1 MQVSVEVVKGL
12 ERKMTVI
19 VPAQQVDSA
28 VEERL
33 VQASGNM
40 KLNGFRKGKVP
51 FKVVKDKLGKSIR
64 HEVVGEMISRSYFEA
79 IGEEKLNPA
88 GEPQIE
94 PKNIEMIGDLEFVAT
109 FEVYP
114 EIKLP
119 DFKKIEV
126 IRMGAN
132 VEDSDIDEMIET
144 LRQQR
149 QTWSVAAIE
158 AGPKDMVNISFSGSL
173 DGQEFQGGSGENV
186 NLILGSERM
195 IPGFEASI
203 EGKVVND
210 KFIVPLTFPADY
222 QATELAGKNVEFEIV
237 VNSVSEQCLPEVN
250 EEFFKDFGVSSG
262 GLDAFREEISNNMR
276 RELKAA
282 SRNKLKTHITEEIVK
297 IVDPDVP
304 VALVAGEI
312 DRLRLQ
318 AMERMGNSKDLDPS
332 MLPDELFN
340 EEASRRVKLGLVLGE
355 VVQVEKLT
363 ADPAKVRQAIEG
375 LAATYESPDEVIN
388 WYYGNQ
394 DQLANVES
402 SVIEDQVFDFI
413 IGEAAVT
420 DSEVS
425 YQEIIKPVARSEAS
439 EG

>member
-33 VQASGNM
+33 VQASGNL
-40 KLNGFRKGKVP
+40 KLNGFRKGKIP
-51 FKVVKDKLGKSIR
+51 FKVVKDKIGKSVR

-88 GEPQIE
+88 GEPHIE
-94 PKNIEMIGDLEFVAT
+94 PKNIETIGDLEFVAT

-114 EIKLP
+114 EINLP

-126 IRMGAN
+126 TRMGAT
-132 VEDSDIDEMIET
+132 VEAPDIDEMIET

-149 QTWSVAAIE
+149 QTWSVVVRE
-158 AGPKDMVNISFSGSL
+158 AQLKDLVNISFSGSSN
-173 DGQEFQGGSGENV
+173 GQEFQGGSGENV

-203 EGKVVND
+203 EGKVAND
-210 KFIVPLTFPADY
+210 KFVVSLTFPSDY
-222 QATELAGKNVEFEIV
+222 QASELAGKNVDFEIV
-237 VNSVSEQCLPEVN
+237 VNSVSEQCLPKVD
-250 EEFFKDFGVSSG
+250 EEFFKDFGVLSG

-276 RELKAA
+276 RELEAA
-282 SRNKLKTHITEEIVK
+282 SRNKLKTGITEEIVK
-297 IVDPDVP
+297 IVDPDIP
-304 VALVAGEI
+304 SALIAGEI
-312 DRLRLQ
+312 GRLRSQ
-318 AMERMGNSKDLDPS
+318 AIERMGNNNNLDPS

-340 EEASRRVKLGLVLGE
+340 EEAIRRVKLGLVLGE
-355 VVQVEKLT
+355 IVQVEKLK
-363 ADPAKVRQAIEG
+363 ADPAKVRQAIED
-375 LAATYESPDEVIN
+375 LAATYESPDDVIK
-388 WYYGNQ
+388 WYYGNP

-402 SVIEDQVFDFI
+402 SVIEDEVFDFI
-413 IGEAAVT
+413 IGEAVVT

-425 YQEIIKPVARSEAS
+425 YQEIIKPLARTEAP
-439 EG
+439 

>member
-33 VQASGNM
+33 VQASGNL
-40 KLNGFRKGKVP
+40 KLNGFRKGKIP
-51 FKVVKDKLGKSIR
+51 FKVVKDKIGKSVR

-88 GEPQIE
+88 GEPHIE
-94 PKNIEMIGDLEFVAT
+94 PKNIETIGDLEFVAT

-114 EIKLP
+114 EINLP

-126 IRMGAN
+126 TRMGAT
-132 VEDSDIDEMIET
+132 VEAPDIDEMIET

-149 QTWSVAAIE
+149 QTWSVVVRE
-158 AGPKDMVNISFSGSL
+158 AQLKDLVNISFSGSSN
-173 DGQEFQGGSGENV
+173 GQEFQGGSGENV

-203 EGKVVND
+203 EGKVAND
-210 KFIVPLTFPADY
+210 KFVVPLTFPADY
-222 QATELAGKNVEFEIV
+222 QASELAGKNVDFEIV
-237 VNSVSEQCLPEVN
+237 VNSVSEQCLPKVD
-250 EEFFKDFGVSSG
+250 EEFFKDFGVLSG

-276 RELKAA
+276 RELEAA
-282 SRNKLKTHITEEIVK
+282 SRNKLKTGITEEIVK
-297 IVDPDVP
+297 IVDPDIP
-304 VALVAGEI
+304 SALIAGEI
-312 DRLRLQ
+312 GRLRSQ
-318 AMERMGNSKDLDPS
+318 AIERMGNNNNLDPS

-340 EEASRRVKLGLVLGE
+340 EEAIRRVKLGLVLGE
-355 VVQVEKLT
+355 IVQVEKLK
-363 ADPAKVRQAIEG
+363 ADPAKVRQAIED
-375 LAATYESPDEVIN
+375 LAATYESPDEVIK
-388 WYYGNQ
+388 WYYGNP

-402 SVIEDQVFDFI
+402 SVIEDEVFDFI
-413 IGEAAVT
+413 IGEAVVT

-425 YQEIIKPVARSEAS
+425 YQEIIKPLARTEAP
-439 EG
+439 

>member
-19 VPAQQVDSA
+19 VPAQQIDSA

-51 FKVVKDKLGKSIR
+51 FKVVKDKVGKSIR

-94 PKNIEMIGDLEFVAT
+94 PKNIEMLGDLEFVAT

-149 QTWSVAAIE
+149 QTWSVAARE

-237 VNSVSEQCLPEVN
+237 VNSVSEQCLPEVD

-262 GLDAFREEISNNMR
+262 GLDAFREEISDNMR

-312 DRLRLQ
+312 D
-318 AMERMGNSKDLDPS
+318 P
-332 MLPDELFN
+332 
-340 EEASRRVKLGLVLGE
+340 
-355 VVQVEKLT
+355 
-363 ADPAKVRQAIEG
+363 
-375 LAATYESPDEVIN
+375 
-388 WYYGNQ
+388 
-394 DQLANVES
+394 
-402 SVIEDQVFDFI
+402 
-413 IGEAAVT
+413 
-420 DSEVS
+420 
-425 YQEIIKPVARSEAS
+425 
-439 EG
+439 

>member
-1 MQVSVEVVKGL
+1 MQVSVEVGKGL
-12 ERKMTVI
+12 ERKMTVV
-19 VPAQQVDSA
+19 VPAEKVDSA

-33 VQASGNM
+33 VQASGNL
-40 KLNGFRKGKVP
+40 KLNGFRKGKIP
-51 FKVVKDKLGKSIR
+51 FKVVKDKIGKSVR
-64 HEVVGEMISRSYFEA
+64 QEVVGEMISRSYFEA
-79 IGEEKLNPA
+79 IGEEQLNPA
-88 GEPQIE
+88 GEPHIE
-94 PKNIEMIGDLEFVAT
+94 PKDIESIGDLEFVAT

-119 DFKKIEV
+119 DFKKVEV
-126 IRMGAN
+126 TRMGAS

-149 QTWSVAAIE
+149 QTWAIT
-158 AGPKDMVNISFSGSL
+158 ARKARVKDMVNISFSGSL

-195 IPGFEASI
+195 IPGFEAAI
-203 EGKVVND
+203 EEKVAND
-210 KFIVPLTFPADY
+210 KFVVPLTFPSDY
-222 QATELAGKNVEFEIV
+222 QATELAGKDVEFEIV

-262 GLDAFREEISNNMR
+262 GLDAFREEIANNMR

-282 SRNKLKTHITEEIVK
+282 SRNKLKARITEEIVK
-297 IVDPDVP
+297 IVDPEIP
-304 VALVAGEI
+304 VALVVGEI
-312 DRLRLQ
+312 GRLRSQ
-318 AMERMGNSKDLDPS
+318 AVERMGKNNNLDPS

-340 EEASRRVKLGLVLGE
+340 EEAIRRVKLGLVLGE
-355 VVQVEKLT
+355 VVQVEKLK
-363 ADPAKVRQAIEG
+363 ADPAKVRQAIED

-413 IGEAAVT
+413 IAEATVT

-425 YQEIIKPVARSEAS
+425 YQEIIKPLARTEAS
-439 EG
+439 QE

>member
-1 MQVSVEVVKGL
+1 MQVSVEVLKGL
-12 ERKMTVI
+12 ERKMTGI

-28 VEERL
+28 VDERL
-33 VQASGNM
+33 VQASGNL

-64 HEVVGEMISRSYFEA
+64 HEVVGEMISRSYFDA
-79 IGEEKLNPA
+79 IGKEKLNPA
-88 GEPQIE
+88 GEPYIE

-126 IRMGAN
+126 IRMAAN
-132 VEDSDIDEMIET
+132 VEDSDIDDMIET

-149 QTWSVAAIE
+149 QTWSVAARE
-158 AGPKDMVNISFSGSL
+158 AGLKDMVNISFSGSL
-173 DGQEFQGGSGENV
+173 DGQEFQGGNGENV

-195 IPGFEASI
+195 IPGFETSI
-203 EGKVVND
+203 EGKVAND
-210 KFIVPLTFPADY
+210 KFVVPLTFPADY

-237 VNSVSEQCLPEVN
+237 VNSVSEQCLPKVN

-276 RELKAA
+276 RELEAA

-297 IVDPDVP
+297 IVDPDIP

-312 DRLRLQ
+312 DRLRSQ
-318 AMERMGNSKDLDPS
+318 AMERMGNSKNLDSS
-332 MLPDELFN
+332 MLPDELFK
-340 EEASRRVKLGLVLGE
+340 EEAARRVKLGLVLGE
-355 VVQVEKLT
+355 VVQVEKLK
-363 ADPAKVRQAIEG
+363 ADPTKVRQAIEG

-425 YQEIIKPVARSEAS
+425 YQEIIKPLARTEAS

>member
-1 MQVSVEVVKGL
+1 MQVSVEVGKGL
-12 ERKMTVI
+12 ERKMTVV
-19 VPAQQVDSA
+19 VPAEKVDSA

-33 VQASGNM
+33 VQASGNL
-40 KLNGFRKGKVP
+40 KLNGFRKGKIP
-51 FKVVKDKLGKSIR
+51 FKVVKDKIGRSVR

-79 IGEEKLNPA
+79 IGEEQLNPA
-88 GEPQIE
+88 GEPHIE
-94 PKNIEMIGDLEFVAT
+94 PKDIETIGDLEFVAT

-119 DFKKIEV
+119 DFKKVEV
-126 IRMGAN
+126 TKMGAS

-149 QTWSVAAIE
+149 QTWAIVARE
-158 AGPKDMVNISFSGSL
+158 ARVKDMVNISFSGSL

-195 IPGFEASI
+195 IPGFEAAI
-203 EGKVVND
+203 EEKVAND
-210 KFIVPLTFPADY
+210 KFVVPLTFPSDY
-222 QATELAGKNVEFEIV
+222 QASELAGKDVEFEIV

-262 GLDAFREEISNNMR
+262 GLDAFREEIANNMR

-297 IVDPDVP
+297 LVDPEIP
-304 VALVAGEI
+304 VALVVGEI
-312 DRLRLQ
+312 GRLRSQ
-318 AMERMGNSKDLDPS
+318 AVERMGKNNNLDPS

-340 EEASRRVKLGLVLGE
+340 EEAIRRVKLGLVLGE
-355 VVQVEKLT
+355 VVQVEKLK
-363 ADPAKVRQAIEG
+363 ADPAKVRQAIED

-394 DQLANVES
+394 DQLATVES

-413 IGEAAVT
+413 IAEATVT

-425 YQEIIKPVARSEAS
+425 YQEIIKPLTRTEAS
-439 EG
+439 QE

>member
-1 MQVSVEVVKGL
+1 
-12 ERKMTVI
+12 
-19 VPAQQVDSA
+19 
-28 VEERL
+28 
-33 VQASGNM
+33 
-40 KLNGFRKGKVP
+40 
-51 FKVVKDKLGKSIR
+51 
-64 HEVVGEMISRSYFEA
+64 
-79 IGEEKLNPA
+79 
-88 GEPQIE
+88 
-94 PKNIEMIGDLEFVAT
+94 
-109 FEVYP
+109 
-114 EIKLP
+114 
-119 DFKKIEV
+119 
-126 IRMGAN
+126 
-132 VEDSDIDEMIET
+132 
-144 LRQQR
+144 
-149 QTWSVAAIE
+149 
-158 AGPKDMVNISFSGSL
+158 
-173 DGQEFQGGSGENV
+173 
-186 NLILGSERM
+186 M

-282 SRNKLKTHITEEIVK
+282 SRNKLKTHITEEIGK

-363 ADPAKVRQAIEG
+363 ADPAKVRQAIED

>member
-33 VQASGNM
+33 VQASGNL

-51 FKVVKDKLGKSIR
+51 FKVVKDKIGKSVR

-88 GEPQIE
+88 GEPHIE
-94 PKNIEMIGDLEFVAT
+94 PKNIETIGDLEFVAT

-114 EIKLP
+114 EINLP

-126 IRMGAN
+126 TRMGAT
-132 VEDSDIDEMIET
+132 VEAPDIDEMIET

-149 QTWSVAAIE
+149 QTWSVAARE
-158 AGPKDMVNISFSGSL
+158 AQLKDLVNISFSGSSN
-173 DGQEFQGGSGENV
+173 GQEFQGGSGENV

-203 EGKVVND
+203 EGKVAND
-210 KFIVPLTFPADY
+210 KFVVPLTFPADY
-222 QATELAGKNVEFEIV
+222 QASELAGKNVDFEIV
-237 VNSVSEQCLPEVN
+237 VNSVSEQCLPKVD
-250 EEFFKDFGVSSG
+250 EEFFKDFGVLSG

-276 RELKAA
+276 RELEAA
-282 SRNKLKTHITEEIVK
+282 SRNKLKTGITEEIVK
-297 IVDPDVP
+297 IVDPDIP
-304 VALVAGEI
+304 SALIAGEI
-312 DRLRLQ
+312 GRLRSQ
-318 AMERMGNSKDLDPS
+318 AIERMGNNNNLDPS

-340 EEASRRVKLGLVLGE
+340 EEAIRRVKLGLVLGE
-355 VVQVEKLT
+355 IVQVEKLK
-363 ADPAKVRQAIEG
+363 ADPAKVRQAIED
-375 LAATYESPDEVIN
+375 LAATYESPDDVIK
-388 WYYGNQ
+388 WYYGNP

-402 SVIEDQVFDFI
+402 SVIEDEVFDFI
-413 IGEAAVT
+413 IGEAVVT

-425 YQEIIKPVARSEAS
+425 YQEIIKPLARTEAP
-439 EG
+439 

>member
-1 MQVSVEVVKGL
+1 MQVSVEVGKGL
-12 ERKMTVI
+12 ERKMTVV
-19 VPAQQVDSA
+19 VPAEKVDSA

-33 VQASGNM
+33 VQASGNL
-40 KLNGFRKGKVP
+40 KLNGFRKGKIP
-51 FKVVKDKLGKSIR
+51 FKVVKDKIGRSVR

-79 IGEEKLNPA
+79 IGEEQLNPA
-88 GEPQIE
+88 GEPHIE
-94 PKNIEMIGDLEFVAT
+94 PKDIETIGDLEFVAT

-119 DFKKIEV
+119 DFKKVEV
-126 IRMGAN
+126 TRMGAS

-149 QTWSVAAIE
+149 QTWAIAARK
-158 AGPKDMVNISFSGSL
+158 ARVKDMVNISFSGSL

-195 IPGFEASI
+195 IPGFEAAI
-203 EGKVVND
+203 EEKVAND
-210 KFIVPLTFPADY
+210 KFVVPLTFPSDY
-222 QATELAGKNVEFEIV
+222 QAAELAGKDVEFEII

-262 GLDAFREEISNNMR
+262 GLDAFREEIANNMR

-282 SRNKLKTHITEEIVK
+282 SRNKLKARITEEIVK
-297 IVDPDVP
+297 IVDPEIP
-304 VALVAGEI
+304 VALVVGEI
-312 DRLRLQ
+312 GRLRSQ
-318 AMERMGNSKDLDPS
+318 AVERMGKNNNLDPS

-340 EEASRRVKLGLVLGE
+340 EEAIRRVKLGLVLGE
-355 VVQVEKLT
+355 VVQVEKLK
-363 ADPAKVRQAIEG
+363 ADPAKVRQAIED

-394 DQLANVES
+394 DELANVES

-413 IGEAAVT
+413 IAEATVT

-425 YQEIIKPVARSEAS
+425 YQEIIKPLARTEAS
-439 EG
+439 QE

>member
-1 MQVSVEVVKGL
+1 MQVSVEVGKGL
-12 ERKMTVI
+12 ERKMTVV
-19 VPAQQVDSA
+19 VPAEKVDSA

-33 VQASGNM
+33 VQASGNL
-40 KLNGFRKGKVP
+40 KLNGFRKGKIP
-51 FKVVKDKLGKSIR
+51 FKVVKDKIGRSVR

-79 IGEEKLNPA
+79 IGEEQLNPA
-88 GEPQIE
+88 GEPHIE
-94 PKNIEMIGDLEFVAT
+94 PKDIETAGDLEFVAT

-119 DFKKIEV
+119 DFKKVEV
-126 IRMGAN
+126 TRMGAS

-149 QTWSVAAIE
+149 QTWAIAARK
-158 AGPKDMVNISFSGSL
+158 ARVKDMVNISFFGSL

-195 IPGFEASI
+195 IPGFEAAI
-203 EGKVVND
+203 EEKVAND
-210 KFIVPLTFPADY
+210 KFVVPLTFPSDY
-222 QATELAGKNVEFEIV
+222 QAAELAGKDVEFEII

-262 GLDAFREEISNNMR
+262 GLDAFREEIANNMR

-282 SRNKLKTHITEEIVK
+282 SRNKLKARITEEIVK
-297 IVDPDVP
+297 IVDPEIP
-304 VALVAGEI
+304 VALVVGEI
-312 DRLRLQ
+312 GRLRSQ
-318 AMERMGNSKDLDPS
+318 AVERMGKNNNLDPS

-340 EEASRRVKLGLVLGE
+340 EEAIRRVKLGLVLGE
-355 VVQVEKLT
+355 VVQVEKLK
-363 ADPAKVRQAIEG
+363 ADPAKVRQAIED

-413 IGEAAVT
+413 IAEATVR

-425 YQEIIKPVARSEAS
+425 YQEIIKPLARTEAS
-439 EG
+439 QE